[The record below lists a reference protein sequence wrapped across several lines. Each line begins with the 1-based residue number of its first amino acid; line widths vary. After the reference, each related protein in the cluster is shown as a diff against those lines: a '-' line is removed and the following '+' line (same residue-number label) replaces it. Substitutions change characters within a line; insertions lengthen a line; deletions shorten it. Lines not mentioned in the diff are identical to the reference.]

1 MAVQKTKDG
10 RINWKAEH
18 RNELA
23 WATRY
28 EEKLIREMRFWFDIR
43 HSEDYSETLL
53 DYERCRKEF
62 YRNRKQLR
70 RIRSYIARTARK
82 LVAQYKCT
90 SY

>member
-1 MAVQKTKDG
+1 MAMLKTKDG

-18 RNELA
+18 RKELA

-28 EEKLIREMRFWFDIR
+28 EETCIREMRFWFDIR
-43 HSEDYSETLL
+43 HSEDYTETIL

-70 RIRSYIARTARK
+70 WIRSYIARTARK
-82 LVAQYKCT
+82 LVAQYKST
-90 SY
+90 SN

>member
-1 MAVQKTKDG
+1 MAMLKTKDG

-28 EEKLIREMRFWFDIR
+28 EEKRIREMRFWFDIR
-43 HSEDYSETLL
+43 HSEDYS
-53 DYERCRKEF
+53 RCRKEF

-82 LVAQYKCT
+82 LVAQYKST